1 MSNEPDKKAVGQR
14 IKDIRNK
21 KGESLE
27 KFGLRFNPPANRS
40 LASAWENG
48 RYLPNNE
55 RLKKLAEIGGL
66 TINELLY
73 GIPEIN
79 MTAKAYLTN
88 KFVTYVDNKRDV
100 VNQERM
106 LLTDSGFEGLLRLI
120 GQGKGMGDKAVK
132 KYEEHR
138 ARIEYLIDFG
148 ETYINKYFDNYNY
161 DNFLKDYPDLDPKDY
176 QKYLEYQ
183 WDIFKELLDNFWEST
198 DIVTEYDH
206 WINKRFTN
214 QIRKELN
221 EISKL
226 AVKEGKEHYYV
237 NEVVQP
243 FLDQAAKDFK
253 EYIKEYID
261 TED

>member
-1 MSNEPDKKAVGQR
+1 MSNEPNKKAVGQR
-14 IKDIRNK
+14 IKEIRNK

-40 LASAWENG
+40 LVSAWENG

-66 TINELLY
+66 TVDELLY

-79 MTAKAYLTN
+79 MTAKVYLIN
-88 KFVTYVDNKRDV
+88 EFGPYVDNKKDV

-106 LLTDSGFEGLLRLI
+106 LLTDSAFEGLLRLI
-120 GQGKGMGDKAVK
+120 GQGKGMGDKAVER
-132 KYEEHR
+132 YEVHR
-138 ARIEYLIDFG
+138 SRIEDLIDFG
-148 ETYINKYFDNYNY
+148 ETYINKYFNNYNY
-161 DNFLKDYPDLDPKDY
+161 SNYLKEFPDSDPKGF
-176 QKYLEYQ
+176 QKNLEYQ
-183 WDIFKELLDNFWEST
+183 WDIFKELLDNFWESA

-226 AVKEGKEHYYV
+226 AVEEDKEHYYV

-253 EYIKEYID
+253 EYIKDYID